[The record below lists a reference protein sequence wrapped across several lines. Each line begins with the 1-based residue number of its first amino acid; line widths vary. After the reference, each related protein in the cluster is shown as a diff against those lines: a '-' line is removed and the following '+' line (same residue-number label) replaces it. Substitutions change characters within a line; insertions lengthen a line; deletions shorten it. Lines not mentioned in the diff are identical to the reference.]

1 MCVCYCTK
9 PKAFNEVKRYHC
21 PSLVWYVQKLQK
33 TRWCYFLCLYLLVD
47 CAALDK
53 SFDVSFHVV
62 PGKKPFNSVAKN
74 LNVLPR
80 HYHAEQRLCVVGCL
94 CDEPGA
100 SRRIKWWPPPTP
112 WSCFPW
118 LATTSGEDKRNASL
132 SGCSLYKLADP
143 SIMLQSKIFHWLGQ
157 WQRSNV
163 NCRVAFSLC
172 NVQICLSWHIPE
184 V

>member
-74 LNVLPR
+74 P
-80 HYHAEQRLCVVGCL
+80 EC
-94 CDEPGA
+94 
-100 SRRIKWWPPPTP
+100 PPTAL
-112 WSCFPW
+112 SCRAEIMCCWMSVWRTRSESSDQVVATADTMVLFSMVGNHLW
-118 LATTSGEDKRNASL
+118 RRQEECLAFR
-132 SGCSLYKLADP
+132 
-143 SIMLQSKIFHWLGQ
+143 LQSLQISWSF
-157 WQRSNV
+157 NY
-163 NCRVAFSLC
+163 VA
-172 NVQICLSWHIPE
+172 V
-184 V
+184 

>member
-1 MCVCYCTK
+1 MKSRDTTVQAWSGMFRSCKRPGGAIFSVFACWQIVQPWTK
-9 PKAFNEVKRYHC
+9 ALMWAFMLCQAK
-21 PSLVWYVQKLQK
+21 SLLTLLQR
-33 TRWCYFLCLYLLVD
+33 T
-47 CAALDK
+47 
-53 SFDVSFHVV
+53 
-62 PGKKPFNSVAKN
+62 